1 MLISLGGLGNKFGGP
16 MDEDAGRRKKPAEKP
31 KRRKKR
37 REGASNATET
47 PSMYPQLAVVITSR

>member
-1 MLISLGGLGNKFGGP
+1 MLISLGGLGSKFGGP

-47 PSMYPQLAVVITSR
+47 SMYPQLAVVITSR